1 MMFASF
7 RMFHSSR
14 RRMAAAG
21 LVLAVALIA
30 ATFFVGCS
38 KEAQPATE
46 TSLVQSEVTIEKQ
59 ASASSG
65 SSGQAEESVE
75 VIPPDQPLKA
85 PSDVPAELK
94 IVWETWSFL
103 TKDFVDRANLDPAKL
118 SEAAVRGMLEA
129 VGDPHT
135 GYVSPETMA
144 VDSNDVFQGKFEG
157 IGANVSMNPAGK
169 LVIVAPIAGSPAEA
183 AGIRSGDIILEVDG
197 VSIEGWSVMD
207 AVNRIRGPE
216 GTPVRLL
223 VLHIG
228 AIDPIELEITRGVI
242 PLEHVFL
249 RSQPGDKIAH
259 VRLTSFYPD
268 TADLMASLVKT
279 AVDQGAEALI
289 LDLRDNPGGLLSSV
303 IDVASQFLDSGLVLY
318 QIDGNG
324 TKTNHKVR
332 EGGQLK
338 DIPMVVLVNQGSASA
353 SEVLTGALMDHKRAT
368 IIGATTFGKGSV
380 NILRPLSN
388 GGGVWIT
395 TAHWFTPDGH
405 LIQGTGLK
413 PDVEVSGFDA
423 RDTDVKQLEKAREVL
438 NSLLGT

>member
-1 MMFASF
+1 MTFASM
-7 RMFHSSR
+7 RVNLLSR
-14 RRMAAAG
+14 LQGARAVF
-21 LVLAVALIA
+21 LLAVVLFA
-30 ATFFVGCS
+30 ATLLVACS
-38 KEAQPATE
+38 KEAQPAAE
-46 TSLVQSEVTIEKQ
+46 TSLAQSEVAVEKEP
-59 ASASSG
+59 SI
-65 SSGQAEESVE
+65 SSGQTEESVE
-75 VIPPDQPLKA
+75 VVPPDRPLVA
-85 PSDVPAELK
+85 PSDVPEELK

-144 VDSNDVFQGKFEG
+144 VDANDVFQGKFEG

-183 AGIRSGDIILEVDG
+183 AGIRSGDIILAVDG
-197 VSIEGWSVMD
+197 VTIEGWSVMD
-207 AVNRIRGPE
+207 AVNRIRGAE

-228 AIDPIELEITRGVI
+228 AIDPIEIEIVRGVI
-242 PLEHVFL
+242 PLEHVLL
-249 RSQPGDKIAH
+249 RSQPGDEIAH
-259 VRLTSFYPD
+259 IRLTSFYPD
-268 TADLMASLVKT
+268 TAQLMVALVKS
-279 AVDQGAEALI
+279 AEEQGAKGLI

-303 IDVASQFLDSGLVLY
+303 IDVASQFLSDGLVLY

-338 DIPMVVLVNQGSASA
+338 DMPMVVLVNQGSASA
-353 SEVLTGALMDHKRAT
+353 SEVLTGALMDHERAT

-395 TAHWFTPDGH
+395 TSHWFTPNGH
-405 LIQGTGLK
+405 LIQGTGLE
-413 PDVEVSGFDA
+413 PDVEVTGFDA
-423 RDTDVKQLEKAREVL
+423 RDADVKQLEKAREVL
-438 NSLLGT
+438 DTLLGT